1 MAEFIQN
8 DWRKAD
14 LSDAERAM
22 LEYAEKLTL
31 TPAMMTEDDIE
42 SLRAVGWTDR
52 DILDTV
58 MACAYFNFRVRVV
71 DGLGLEIPDMLAQGA
86 AKARDQA
93 AELAMERGV
102 SLPSDIWGVREQAE
116 SASVGG

>member
-14 LSDAERAM
+14 LPDNERAM
-22 LEYAEKLTL
+22 LEFTEKLTL
-31 TPAMMTEDDIE
+31 TPAMMTEDDVNA
-42 SLRAVGWTDR
+42 LRDAGWSDR
-52 DILDTV
+52 DVLDIV

-86 AKARDQA
+86 ARAREQA
-93 AELAMERGV
+93 AELAAAKGV

-116 SASVGG
+116 AASTGG